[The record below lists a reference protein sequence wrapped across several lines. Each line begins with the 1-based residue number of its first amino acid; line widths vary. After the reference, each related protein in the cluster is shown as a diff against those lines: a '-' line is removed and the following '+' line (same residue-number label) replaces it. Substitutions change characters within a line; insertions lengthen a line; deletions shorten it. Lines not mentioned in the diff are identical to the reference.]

1 MRTVQVTDLVRDVKI
16 ILNENIQNDPILTAD
31 LNQIELEELINGRIV
46 DAVRSIH
53 EAAPSEMLDDGLDI
67 TGLVQTYGGTGAG
80 DHDGTG
86 YVPLTDDFMRLVI
99 FKLATWKRPVVMAIA
114 DTDPKYPMQK
124 SRFLGVRGG
133 VDKPICAITTGN
145 SGKILEF
152 FSVAPGTVA
161 PVIEK
166 AKYLPLPK
174 IDNGAILV
182 CTKLYTPIMYE
193 CAALVSLTFK
203 DEIAKSFFE
212 IAKSYL

>member
-1 MRTVQVTDLVRDVKI
+1 MRTVQVSDLIRDVKI
-16 ILNENIQNDPILTAD
+16 ILNENIQNDPILAVD

-67 TGLVQTYGGTGAG
+67 TGTVVTYGGTGAG

-86 YVPLTDDFMRLVI
+86 YVPLPDDFMRLVI
-99 FKLATWKRPVVMAIA
+99 FKLATWKRPVVMAIS
-114 DTDPKYPMQK
+114 DTDPRYPMQK

-133 VDKPICAITTGN
+133 TDKPVCAITTGID
-145 SGKILEF
+145 GKILEF
-152 FSVAPGTVA
+152 FSVAPGSIVTV
-161 PVIEK
+161 EK

-174 IDNGAILV
+174 IENETILV
-182 CTKLYTPIMYE
+182 CNKLYTSIIYE